1 MQRKKVMNITWD
13 QKELMKQD
21 LEGQKLFH
29 QIVDETPIELKT
41 QLRFSDAIAEKLD
54 IMLQKRGMTQRDL
67 ARKTDKT
74 EAEVSRWLSGTHN
87 FTLKT
92 LALISVALDE
102 DVINVLNQY
111 DLAAESCPM
120 AAEKQEPYGK

>member
-1 MQRKKVMNITWD
+1 MN
-13 QKELMKQD
+13 KD

-54 IMLQKRGMTQRDL
+54 RMLQKRGMTQRDL
-67 ARKTDKT
+67 ARKTGKT

-92 LALISVALDE
+92 LALISVALNE
-102 DVINVLNQY
+102 DVINIVNQY
-111 DLAAESCPM
+111 DIAEESCQM
-120 AAEKQEPYGK
+120 AAEKFTNYGI